1 MGITPPEN
9 NAKNGT
15 ESRAAGEAV
24 PANVPQPDTAS
35 LSAADLAAQV
45 AETMIGNCGFS
56 QLLGMEI
63 IATGID
69 SAIVRM
75 PLQDHHLN
83 GHDIC
88 HGGAIFA
95 LADTTFAHA
104 CNADNVVTVAQQC
117 QIHFLRPGQ
126 RGDILT
132 ATANRRD
139 GAGRTGL
146 YDIAIT
152 NQDQKLIAEFR
163 GMSRKLTGSVL

>member
-1 MGITPPEN
+1 MGTKGSDTD
-9 NAKNGT
+9 AKSGIET
-15 ESRAAGEAV
+15 EAGVGNSHRAN
-24 PANVPQPDTAS
+24 PSSNPK
-35 LSAADLAAQV
+35 ADVAAQV
-45 AETMIGNCGFS
+45 AEAMIGNCGFS

-69 SAIVRM
+69 TAAVRM
-75 PLQDHHLN
+75 PLQDKHLN

-104 CNADNVVTVAQQC
+104 CNSDNIVTVAQQC

-132 ATANRRD
+132 ATAHRRD

-146 YDIAIT
+146 YDIAVT

-163 GMSRKLTGSVL
+163 GMSRKLSDSIL